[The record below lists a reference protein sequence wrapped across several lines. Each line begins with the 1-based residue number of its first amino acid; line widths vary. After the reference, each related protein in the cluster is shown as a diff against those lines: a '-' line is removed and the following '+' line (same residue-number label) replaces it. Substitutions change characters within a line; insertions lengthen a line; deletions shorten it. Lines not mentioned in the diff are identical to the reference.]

1 MAQIFKDRRQAG
13 KQLAEKLT
21 EYADRPD
28 VIVLG
33 LPRGGVPVAF
43 EVAKRLNAPLDVI
56 VVRKLGVPGQEEL
69 AFGAIASGGGRVLNE
84 NLVRA
89 LRLSDETIERITIR
103 ERAELER
110 RELMYGS
117 PQLASDVKGK
127 AVLIVD
133 DGLATGATMRA
144 AAAAIRKLEP
154 RAIVVGVPVGSVDTC
169 SELVNRADVI
179 CVCVDTPEP
188 FYGVGMWYEDF
199 SQTSDA
205 EVSDLLSLSRGTGET
220 GAAA

>member
-127 AVLIVD
+127 TVLIVD

-154 RAIVVGVPVGSVDTC
+154 RAIVVGVPVGSSDTC

>member
-127 AVLIVD
+127 TVLIVD